1 MIAITITMIA
11 AAAVVVM
18 TVREAVLLIKESRP
32 RSSRNSSK

>member
-18 TVREAVLLIKESRP
+18 TVREAVLLFKETH
-32 RSSRNSSK
+32 NNNLNN